1 MSEYNQKQI
10 SKCECDKSKSHSLEV
25 RSQLDVEKILKEAEC
40 AKNTYYYAKGSFS
53 EKYNVTIELSEQAKN
68 PEIAEEVCRILKE
81 EFLKNYVEGSG
92 QKKDSALLSFHALD
106 KEEKIQC

>member
-1 MSEYNQKQI
+1 MSKYKQKPEEI
-10 SKCECDKSKSHSLEV
+10 CECEKNDLHNVEV
-25 RSQLDVEKILKEAEC
+25 KNQQDVEKILKEAEC

-53 EKYNVTIELSEQAKN
+53 EKFNVTIELSEEAKN

-92 QKKDSALLSFHALD
+92 QKKDSALPSFHALD